1 MTPALYRRQW
11 VQNPLREVLAGMVG
25 TFALIPEVIAFSYI
39 AGVSPAVS
47 LFASFVISVSIA
59 IFGGR
64 PGMISGAAGSV
75 ALVAAP
81 LVHAHGIQAMLLATL
96 VAGAFQVLFG
106 LLRLQA
112 VMRFVPAEVR
122 TGFVNALAIMIFSAQ
137 VPQMLGVSWH
147 TYALIALG
155 LIIIYLLPRLSDAI
169 PSPLICIVVLTA
181 ITMFYPM
188 PVHTV
193 SDLGDLPTGL
203 PSLTFPHIALDW
215 ATWSVVLPYALAMAA
230 VGLLESMMTAS
241 VVDDIT
247 DTHSDQRMECTGLGI
262 SNILVGAFGGIA
274 GCGMIGQTV
283 GNLRYGGRGR
293 LSTFTA
299 GAFLLALMVLLH
311 RWVGQVPMA
320 ALVAIMIMV
329 SASTFSWGSL
339 RDLARH
345 PRLSSLTMLVTVAVV
360 VMTHDLAAGVAVGVM
375 LSGVFFAW
383 HAASLLRVTEKRSG
397 DVLTYSA
404 SGQVFFA
411 SADSLSD
418 AIDYHTD
425 ASRVVL
431 DLTEARLWDITSV
444 QVLEKIIGKLQ
455 ARGRTVEV
463 MGLHPERHGILAS
476 QSNEALLAL

>member
-11 VQNPLREVLAGMVG
+11 GENPLREVLAGMVG

-47 LFASFVISVSIA
+47 LFASFVISISIA

-81 LVHAHGIQAMLLATL
+81 LVHAHGVQAMILATL
-96 VAGAFQVLFG
+96 IAGALQIAFG
-106 LLRLQA
+106 LLRLQT
-112 VMRFVPAEVR
+112 VMRFVSAEVR

-137 VPQMLGVSWH
+137 VPQMLGVGWE

-155 LIIIYLLPRLSDAI
+155 LVIIYLLPKISDAI
-169 PSPLICIVVLTA
+169 PSPLICIVLLTA
-181 ITMFYPM
+181 ITMLHPM

-203 PSLTFPHIALDW
+203 PHLTFPHISFDW
-215 ATWSVVLPYALAMAA
+215 ATVSTVLPYAVAMAA

-241 VVDDIT
+241 VVDDLT
-247 DTHSDQRMECTGLGI
+247 DTHGNQRMECTGLGI

-311 RWVGQVPMA
+311 HWVGQVPMA

-329 SASTFSWGSL
+329 SISTFSWSSL
-339 RDLARH
+339 RDMVRQ
-345 PRLSSLTMLVTVAVV
+345 PKLSTLIMLITVV
-360 VMTHDLAAGVAVGVM
+360 VVVLTHDLAAGVLAGVL

-383 HAASLLRVTEKRSG
+383 RAAALLTISTHRDGSTEIYT
-397 DVLTYSA
+397 VA
-404 SGQVFFA
+404 GQVFFA
-411 SADSLSD
+411 SADGLYE
-418 AIDYHTD
+418 AVDYLTD
-425 ASRVVL
+425 ADTVIL
-431 DLTEARLWDITSV
+431 DLTHARFWDVTSV
-444 QVLEKIIGKLQ
+444 QVLEKTLEKL
-455 ARGRTVEV
+455 RNHGRTVEV
-463 MGLHPERHGILAS
+463 VGLKQDQHSIIAS
-476 QSNEALLAL
+476 QSDNALLAM

>member
-81 LVHAHGIQAMLLATL
+81 LVHTHGVQAMILATL
-96 VAGAFQVLFG
+96 FAGALQIVFG

-112 VMRFVPAEVR
+112 VMRFVSTEVR

-137 VPQMLGVSWH
+137 VPQMIGVGWE

-155 LIIIYLLPRLSDAI
+155 LAIIYLLPKVSEVI
-169 PSPLICIVVLTA
+169 PSPLICIVLLTA
-181 ITMFYPM
+181 ITMVHPM
-188 PVHTV
+188 SVHTV
-193 SDLGDLPTGL
+193 ADLGELPTGF
-203 PSLTFPHIALDW
+203 PQLTIPHVTLDW
-215 ATWSVVLPYALAMAA
+215 TTLSAILPYAIAMAA

-241 VVDDIT
+241 VVDDLT
-247 DTHSDQRMECTGLGI
+247 DTHGDQRMECTGLGI

-311 RWVGQVPMA
+311 RWVAQVPMA

-329 SASTFSWGSL
+329 SISTFSWSSL
-339 RDLARH
+339 RDMMRQ
-345 PRLSSLTMLVTVAVV
+345 PKLSTVIMLVTVVV
-360 VMTHDLAAGVAVGVM
+360 VVLTHDLAAGVLAGVL

-383 HAASLLRVTEKRSG
+383 KASSLLTVTRQRADGTE
-397 DVLTYSA
+397 TYTV
-404 SGQVFFA
+404 SGQIFFA
-411 SADSLSD
+411 SSDGLSD
-418 AIDYHTD
+418 AIDYLTD
-425 ASRVVL
+425 ADTVVL
-431 DLTEARLWDITSV
+431 DVTHARFWDVTSV
-444 QVLEKIIGKLQ
+444 QALEKILDKLRNHGRCVDVIGLRPDQ
-455 ARGRTVEV
+455 
-463 MGLHPERHGILAS
+463 HGIIAS
-476 QSNEALLAL
+476 QSDDTLLAM

>member
-1 MTPALYRRQW
+1 MTPALYGRQW
-11 VQNPLREVLAGMVG
+11 AENPLREILAGMVG

-81 LVHAHGIQAMLLATL
+81 LVHAHGVQAMLLATL
-96 VAGAFQVLFG
+96 IAGALQVLFG
-106 LLRLQA
+106 ILRLQA

-122 TGFVNALAIMIFSAQ
+122 TGFVNALAILIFSAQ
-137 VPQMLGVSWH
+137 VPQMLGVTWH

-169 PSPLICIVVLTA
+169 PSPLICIVLLTG
-181 ITMFYPM
+181 ITMISPM

-193 SDLGDLPTGL
+193 ADLGELPTGL
-203 PSLTFPHIALDW
+203 PHLTIPHLPLNW
-215 ATWSVVLPYALAMAA
+215 ATFSVVLPYAVAMAA
-230 VGLLESMMTAS
+230 VGLLESLMTAS
-241 VVDDIT
+241 VVDDAT
-247 DTHSDQRMECTGLGI
+247 DTHGDQQMECTGLGI

-299 GAFLLALMVLLH
+299 GAFLLFLMVLLH
-311 RWVGQVPMA
+311 PWAARVPMA

-329 SASTFSWGSL
+329 SASTFSWNSL
-339 RDLARH
+339 RELNRH
-345 PRLSSLTMLVTVAVV
+345 PRLSSLTMIITVAVV
-360 VMTHDLAAGVAVGVM
+360 VVTHDLAAGVAAGVL

-383 HAASLLRVTEKRSG
+383 RAARLITVTSSRAGETE
-397 DVLTYSA
+397 TYTVT
-404 SGQVFFA
+404 GQVFFA

-418 AIDYHTD
+418 AIDYHTS
-425 ASRVVL
+425 ATTVRL
-431 DLTEARLWDITSV
+431 DLTNARFWDITSV
-444 QVLEKIIGKLQ
+444 QVLEKIIGRLQ
-455 ARGRTVEV
+455 ARDYNVTVIGLQSGRHDIINT
-463 MGLHPERHGILAS
+463 
-476 QSNEALLAL
+476 QSDNDLLKI